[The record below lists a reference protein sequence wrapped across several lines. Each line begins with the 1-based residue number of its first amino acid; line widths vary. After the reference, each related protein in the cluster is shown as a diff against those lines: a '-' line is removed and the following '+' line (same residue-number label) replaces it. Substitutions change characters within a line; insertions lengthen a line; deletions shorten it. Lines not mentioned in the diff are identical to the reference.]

1 MFQEV
6 VTSSPGRIWLLGT
19 SLGGVETH
27 TVGRAGTV
35 STGTS
40 SFNFVFDRYLF
51 SNLPEK
57 ERVVLSGIASCRV
70 AADVMLPSRVKTRN
84 GLKVV

>member
-27 TVGRAGTV
+27 TVGRAGTF

-70 AADVMLPSRVKTRN
+70 AADVMLPSRVETRN
-84 GLKVV
+84 ELKVV